1 MRPGTLTALAV
12 VAAIGLAVPAHAM
25 ATVGQPA
32 PEFSAID
39 SKGRPVSLAALRG
52 KTIVLEWTNA
62 QCPFVVKHYGS
73 GNMQRL
79 QARAAR
85 DGVVWLTVNSGAP
98 GKQGHVTPAQ
108 AEAVMAQARA
118 APAHYLLDPTG
129 AIGRTYGATTTP
141 HMFIINPAGTLV
153 YAGAIDD
160 RPTAD
165 AADIAGARNFVALA
179 LDDLAAGRPVAV
191 PAARPYGC
199 SVKY

>member
-1 MRPGTLTALAV
+1 MQPGPIAAMAV
-12 VAAIGLAVPAHAM
+12 AAAIGLAAPAHAT

-32 PEFSAID
+32 PTFNATD
-39 SKGRPVSLAALRG
+39 SRGRPVSLAALRG
-52 KTIVLEWTNA
+52 KTVVLEWTNA
-62 QCPFVVKHYGS
+62 QCPFVVKHYAS

-85 DGVVWLTVNSGAP
+85 DGVVWLMVNSGAP

-108 AEAVMAQARA
+108 AEAVMAQAKS

-129 AIGRTYGATTTP
+129 AIGRAYGATTTP

-153 YAGAIDD
+153 YAGGIDD

-179 LDDLAAGRPVAV
+179 LDDLAAGRPVGT
-191 PAARPYGC
+191 PTSRPYGC